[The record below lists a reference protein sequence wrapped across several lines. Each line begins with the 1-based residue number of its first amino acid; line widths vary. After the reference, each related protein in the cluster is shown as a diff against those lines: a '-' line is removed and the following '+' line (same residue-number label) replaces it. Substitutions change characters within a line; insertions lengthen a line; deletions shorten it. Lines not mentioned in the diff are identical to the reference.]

1 MKRIPLHVVISQ
13 VMRLPLPQR
22 VEKLVQLTA
31 AEKPF
36 SVRRNELQS
45 LLEGA
50 RFKMLRQE
58 NRMKAA

>member
-1 MKRIPLHVVISQ
+1 MKPVPLHIIMAAVKK
-13 VMRLPLPQR
+13 LPLPLR
-22 VEKLVQLTA
+22 VETLVELA
-31 AEKPF
+31 AKEKPF

-58 NRMKAA
+58 IRKKAA